1 MKKLTMTNIC
11 RGAVQEKIDRAL
23 KEVGSNILDPNK
35 DPEKKRSITLK
46 ITFKPSKDDREDV
59 LITADVSMQLAPDE
73 PVKSQ
78 LYISK
83 DLKTGAM
90 TIQEHARGE
99 IKSQLSFGDVEDLR
113 AAMETP
119 EEDTEEDTDKHE
131 KAVGDVLDFRKR

>member
-23 KEVGSNILDPNK
+23 KEVGNNILDPNK
-35 DPEKKRSITLK
+35 DPKKKRSITLK
-46 ITFKPSKDDREDV
+46 ITFKPKEDDREDIA
-59 LITADVSMQLAPDE
+59 ITADVSIQLAPDE

-83 DLKTGAM
+83 DLATGAM

-99 IKSQLSFGDVEDLR
+99 IKGQLSFGDVEDLR
-113 AAMETP
+113 AAMGTP
-119 EEDTEEDTDKHE
+119 EEDEDEVEK